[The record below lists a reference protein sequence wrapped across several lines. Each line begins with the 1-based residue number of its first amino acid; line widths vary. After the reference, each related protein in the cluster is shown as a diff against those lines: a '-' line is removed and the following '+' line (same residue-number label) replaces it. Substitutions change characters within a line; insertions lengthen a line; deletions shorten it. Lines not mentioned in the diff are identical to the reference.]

1 MPFVSTL
8 DLAEVKR
15 LHAQG
20 LNDVEIGKA
29 LNAHRQTIAQARA
42 RLDLPPQ
49 DKSTMARAA
58 GRKGGRPAQQGMA
71 EHLATQQEIARQ
83 MHGDGK
89 KNREIAQCLEVST
102 SRVSQILRGMG
113 LASARTPG
121 RGITVH
127 TTSSPIPPPNNGA
140 ALRQVRAQIIRGAWA
155 RVVERKT
162 SIGRVFLPIFA
173 RPSQPQG
180 SHP

>member
-8 DLAEVKR
+8 DLDEVKR

-29 LNAHRQTIAQARA
+29 LNTHRQTIAQARA

-49 DKSTMARAA
+49 DRTTMARAA

-71 EHLATQQEIARQ
+71 EHLAAQQEIARH
-83 MHGDGK
+83 MHSVEGK
-89 KNREIAQCLEVST
+89 SNREIAQRLEVSP

-113 LASARTPG
+113 LVAARTPG

-127 TTSSPIPPPNNGA
+127 TTAAPVPPPNNGA
-140 ALRQVRAQIIRGAWA
+140 ALRRVRTQIIRSAWA
-155 RVVERKT
+155 RVVDRKT
-162 SIGRVFLPIFA
+162 SLGRVFLPIFA
-173 RPSQPQG
+173 RPSQP
-180 SHP
+180 